1 MRKLAKKRDSAKD
14 AADYGAPRPFHHNAG
29 PITGGLVSRPRPGLS
44 DRSRS
49 GDARRALAVA
59 KDVAELEDSF
69 GTEREHP
76 LQSELRRGDEE
87 ARFGRTFEG
96 GQIGRAHV

>member
-44 DRSRS
+44 ERSRS

-59 KDVAELEDSF
+59 NQKSGAVIKIEK
-69 GTEREHP
+69 P
-76 LQSELRRGDEE
+76 
-87 ARFGRTFEG
+87 ARCVCSAPVLF
-96 GQIGRAHV
+96 